1 MPRMHA
7 TRTSTRRWAWLV
19 SFTILLA
26 AMLPSLSHA
35 MLVHQGATF
44 AEICSATGARL
55 VVIDAAGNVDSSHD
69 SSTLM
74 KSSMDCPYCAIHHG
88 APDLPPA
95 TVLWAPP
102 DALKFERPHLFFTA
116 PRPLFAWAPSLARG
130 PPAVA

>member
-1 MPRMHA
+1 MQA
-7 TRTSTRRWAWLV
+7 TRTSIKRWAWLV

-35 MLVHQGATF
+35 MLVSQGATF
-44 AEICSATGARL
+44 AEICSATGAKL
-55 VVIDAAGNVDSSHD
+55 VVIDASGNVDTSRD
-69 SSTLM
+69 SSSLM
-74 KSSMDCPYCAIHHG
+74 NSSMNCPYCAIHHG

-95 TVLWAPP
+95 ALSWTPP
-102 DALKFERPHLFFTA
+102 AALAFERPQLFLVA

>member
-1 MPRMHA
+1 MHA

-35 MLVHQGATF
+35 MLASQGATF
-44 AEICSATGARL
+44 AEICSATGARF
-55 VVIDAAGNVDSSHD
+55 VVIGADGDIDQDHD
-69 SSTLM
+69 RSTSM
-74 KSSMDCPYCAIHHG
+74 TASMDCPYCAIHHG

-95 TVLWAPP
+95 TVQWSPP
-102 DALKFERPHLFFTA
+102 DALKFERPRLFFTA
-116 PRPLFAWAPSLARG
+116 PRPLFAWAPALARG

>member
-1 MPRMHA
+1 MHA

-35 MLVHQGATF
+35 LLVHQGATF
-44 AEICSATGARL
+44 AEICSATGAKL
-55 VVIDAAGNVDSSHD
+55 VVIDTAGNADTSRDSS
-69 SSTLM
+69 SLM
-74 KSSMDCPYCAIHHG
+74 SSSMNCPYCAIHHG

-95 TVLWAPP
+95 TMQWTPP
-102 DALKFERPHLFFTA
+102 DALKFEHPQLFFAA
-116 PRPLFAWAPSLARG
+116 PRPLFAWAPARARG

>member
-1 MPRMHA
+1 MHA

-44 AEICSATGARL
+44 AEICSATGAKL
-55 VVIDAAGNVDSSHD
+55 VVIDAAGNADTSREGSS
-69 SSTLM
+69 LM
-74 KSSMDCPYCAIHHG
+74 NSSMNCPYCAIHHG

-95 TVLWAPP
+95 TVQWSPP
-102 DALKFERPHLFFTA
+102 DALKFEHPQLFFTA
-116 PRPLFAWAPSLARG
+116 PRPLFAWAPALARG

>member
-1 MPRMHA
+1 M
-7 TRTSTRRWAWLV
+7 

-26 AMLPSLSHA
+26 ALLPSLSHA

-55 VVIDAAGNVDSSHD
+55 VMIDATGTVDQEREG
-69 SSTLM
+69 STSM
-74 KSSMDCPYCAIHHG
+74 KTSMDCPYCAIHHG

-95 TVLWAPP
+95 TVQWTPP
-102 DALKFERPHLFFTA
+102 DALKFERPRLFFTA